1 MKRFYREVT
10 VAAEADR
17 WRVLLDGRGVRTPG
31 GAAQIVPTEALAAA
45 MAREWADQGEE
56 IDLKQFRLRDLS
68 DYTID
73 VVAADPTSVL
83 RELLPYAET
92 DTLCYRGDAGEA
104 LNERQAAVWEPL
116 LNAAEHRWD
125 IHFNRICGIIHQP
138 QPPETLAR
146 LQAVL
151 LAQSPWSL
159 SALRM
164 LSSLAASLVIALAAI
179 EPEADAMALWDAA
192 NLEED
197 WQVELWGQ
205 DAEAAELRQTRLAA
219 FELAIRF
226 AALARDSG

>member
-10 VAAEADR
+10 VAPDADG

-73 VVAADPTSVL
+73 VVTADPASVL

-104 LNERQAAVWEPL
+104 LNERQATVWEPL
-116 LNAAEHRWD
+116 LNAAEQRWD

-151 LAQSPWSL
+151 SAQSPWSL

-179 EPEADAMALWDAA
+179 EPEADAVALWDAA

-205 DAEAAELRQTRLAA
+205 DAEAAELRKTRLAA

>member
-10 VAAEADR
+10 VAAEADG

-73 VVAADPTSVL
+73 VVAADPQSVL

-104 LNERQAAVWEPL
+104 LNERQAEVWEPL
-116 LNAAEHRWD
+116 LTAAEQRWD

-151 LAQSPWSL
+151 SAQSPWSL

-179 EPEADAMALWDAA
+179 EPEADAVALWDAA